1 MSFSMERVT
10 LILRDSETQWLGLI
24 SKPCSAVARPD
35 AITMP
40 DLWWG
45 NFDKTYAMWTLSIH
59 WCVAQ
64 SGHFHMGNSAGRRA
78 NAIMFNIC
86 INNLQLLDYTSCL
99 FCPPFSRR
107 SMYTPALCKWPLI
120 IPEGGSGALHLS
132 FSSCEGGPNFGLCPS
147 EWMLIYFTNFPKMH
161 EKVYSIQSNIQIVL

>member
-1 MSFSMERVT
+1 MMYLSLALMVASGSLSVYYHGNAKEFAAMSFSMERVA
-10 LILRDSETQWLGLI
+10 LILRDSKTQWLGLI

-45 NFDKTYAMWTLSIH
+45 NFDQTDAMWTLSIH
-59 WCVAQ
+59 WSVAQ

-86 INNLQLLDYTSCL
+86 INNLQLLDYTSC
-99 FCPPFSRR
+99 FFS
-107 SMYTPALCKWPLI
+107 LPLVEGQC
-120 IPEGGSGALHLS
+120 IPQPISN
-132 FSSCEGGPNFGLCPS
+132 GP
-147 EWMLIYFTNFPKMH
+147 
-161 EKVYSIQSNIQIVL
+161 